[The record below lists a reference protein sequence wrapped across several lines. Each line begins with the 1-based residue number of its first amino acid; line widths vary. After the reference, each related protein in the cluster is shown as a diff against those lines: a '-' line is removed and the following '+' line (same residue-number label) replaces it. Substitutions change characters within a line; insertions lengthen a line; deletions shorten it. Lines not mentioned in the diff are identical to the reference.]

1 MNKFLFILIL
11 LFAQTIQSCKNS
23 NAENA
28 DKDVSAEDAVTP
40 VTITHP
46 THGSINEATELN
58 ATSAFM
64 LKTFVKANAIGYL
77 QSSGIKAGDYVSK
90 GQTLFTIKTKEA
102 VALGNTINQLDSSLH
117 FSGVTTVRSPISGYV
132 SQLTYTAGNYVQDGE
147 QLAEITDASSFA
159 FLLDLPYE
167 LKSYIQQNKTL
178 QLHLADSTV
187 LDGYIQTSLPFVDSA
202 SQTQRYIIKVKTS
215 KQIPE
220 NLIAKI
226 YLVKQQFNNAMLL
239 PKACVLSNE
248 EQTEFW
254 IMKLLNDSVAVKTDI
269 KKGIEYSGNVQVIE
283 PTLGDSD
290 KIVLTG
296 NYGLSDTAKISISE
310 KADVRSEK

>member
-1 MNKFLFILIL
+1 MTSFKKIIVFIFCIL
-11 LFAQTIQSCKNS
+11 LLLACGNNAADNS
-23 NAENA
+23 DE
-28 DKDVSAEDAVTP
+28 DVSPEDAITP

-46 THGSINEATELN
+46 QHSNISETVEVN
-58 ATSAFM
+58 ATSSFT

-77 QSSGIKAGDYVSK
+77 QSSDIHLGQYVTK

-102 VALGNTINQLDSSLH
+102 VALGNTINNLDTSLH
-117 FSGVTTVRSPISGYV
+117 FEGVIRLKSPISGYI

-147 QLAEITDASSFA
+147 QLAEITDKSSFV

-167 LKSYIQQNKTL
+167 LKSYIPQNKQL

-187 LDGYIQTSLPFVDSA
+187 LNGFIQSALPTVDSA
-202 SQTQRYIIKVKTS
+202 AQTQRYVIKVKTD
-215 KQIPE
+215 KLIPE

-226 YLVKQQFNNAMLL
+226 QLVKQQTANAVLL
-239 PKACVLSNE
+239 PKAAVLSNE

-269 KKGIEYSGNVQVIE
+269 KKGIESGGNVQIIE
-283 PTLGDSD
+283 PALRDSD
-290 KIVLTG
+290 MIILTG
-296 NYGLSDTAKISISE
+296 NYGLSDTAKISVGKNE
-310 KADVRSEK
+310 